1 MLAIAQWRCGLKI
14 DNAIVL
20 GKVLHYYGKLLY
32 YGQILVCRENRSPR
46 ENFDTRYDNT
56 SKSFPG
62 FWERGWDTLIE
73 VMPPFHQRLSEPFNT
88 LLLEKKW
95 KKNNN
100 STIMEST
107 EFTNAFFICHASSHV
122 LDYLLRVTLSV
133 NRVTNMLDNLYQS
146 HLDLLV
152 GFDVQPRMLVI
163 FSVPTEIKKG
173 KRL

>member
-1 MLAIAQWRCGLKI
+1 MIEMLAIAQWRCGLKI

-73 VMPPFHQRLSEPFNT
+73 VMPPFHQRLTEPFNT

-107 EFTNAFFICHASSHV
+107 EFTNAFFICHASS
-122 LDYLLRVTLSV
+122 RVSFGLPCQSIAWQTCWTTYTSLTLTCSLALMF
-133 NRVTNMLDNLYQS
+133 NHGCWLFFLSQ
-146 HLDLLV
+146 L
-152 GFDVQPRMLVI
+152 
-163 FSVPTEIKKG
+163 K
-173 KRL
+173 